1 MARRLIREEGLLCG
15 GSAGATMAAAVKI
28 AKTLKPGQRMVV
40 LLADSVRNYMT
51 KFLTDSWMVER
62 GFMEEKEE
70 ETNAK
75 EWWATKHVADLK
87 LNTPITVAPS
97 VSCNECV
104 EILNKNGYDQLPC
117 LSASGEVEGMVTLG
131 NLTSQILSGRVK
143 GADPI
148 SKVLYRQ
155 FQTVSLNTTLSQ
167 LNKAFDKDHFAL
179 VATTQKNYSSPDQVN
194 ERTVVYGIVTRIDL
208 LNYILANSPK
218 N

>member
-1 MARRLIREEGLLCG
+1 MI
-15 GSAGATMAAAVKI
+15 
-28 AKTLKPGQRMVV
+28 
-40 LLADSVRNYMT
+40 
-51 KFLTDSWMVER
+51 ER

-75 EWWATKHVADLK
+75 EWWHTKQVSDLR
-87 LNTPITVAPS
+87 LQTPITVAPS
-97 VSCNECV
+97 VTCNECV

-117 LSASGEVEGMVTLG
+117 LSATGEVEGMVTLG

-155 FQTVSLNTTLSQ
+155 FQAVSLNTKLSQ

-179 VATTQKNYSSPDQVN
+179 VTTTQKNYQGPEQVN

-208 LNYILANSPK
+208 LSYILANTPK

>member
-1 MARRLIREEGLLCG
+1 
-15 GSAGATMAAAVKI
+15 
-28 AKTLKPGQRMVV
+28 
-40 LLADSVRNYMT
+40 
-51 KFLTDSWMVER
+51 
-62 GFMEEKEE
+62 
-70 ETNAK
+70 
-75 EWWATKHVADLK
+75 
-87 LNTPITVAPS
+87 
-97 VSCNECV
+97 
-104 EILNKNGYDQLPC
+104 
-117 LSASGEVEGMVTLG
+117 MVTLG